1 MGRRLRPFSVTLQ
14 AMDILF
20 YHRPDCHLCEDMA
33 RALAPL
39 AAELGVTVRAVDIE
53 SDPDLEA
60 RYGLKVPVLVHGDTE
75 ICCYR
80 LDEGAVRRAVDAKKA
95 TH

>member
-1 MGRRLRPFSVTLQ
+1 
-14 AMDILF
+14 MDIIF
-20 YHRPDCHLCEDMA
+20 YHRSDCHLCEDMA

-39 AAELGVTVRAVDIE
+39 AAELGVAVRAVDIE

-60 RYGLKVPVLVHGDTE
+60 RYGLKVPVLVHGGTE

-80 LDEGAVRRAVDAKKA
+80 LDERAVRGAVAAKKA
-95 TH
+95 RR